1 MYGIAMRR
9 EIRNMGGR
17 GGGRTAPAAFPACFP
32 VRFSS
37 CPSCRRRSGDGGLGP
52 GGGGGSTEAVG
63 ERPATAHTGVETA
76 CLSGVCC
83 WHRAVRVTIRIPR
96 WIRAVTGSH
105 STGSLGTDNPRF
117 ISSFFLHT
125 PLHTPRLRRPPSAAL
140 RLVRWRVDG
149 RRRARV
155 RVRVRCCDAPGRSA
169 RIADLRRLDSAR
181 TSAVDCALLE

>member
-17 GGGRTAPAAFPACFP
+17 GGDGQHPQRFPLVFPSDSPAAPAADV
-32 VRFSS
+32 VRAMADSV
-37 CPSCRRRSGDGGLGP
+37 R
-52 GGGGGSTEAVG
+52 GGGSTEAVG